1 VTTIELKKELEE
13 LDQRLSRIRQ
23 FVVSV
28 LQDTT
33 YFKDFQ
39 SESRSACDSTE
50 QSSFALESYEKR
62 QVWASFFVAERQ
74 A

>member
-50 QSSFALESYEKR
+50 QSSFVLESYEKR